1 MQPIR
6 ALTIPEFARLYGLNP
21 KTVQIDVTR
30 SPSKLPKV
38 LRIGR
43 NIRFTFEAIKE
54 WEVAMTAK

>member
-21 KTVQIDVTR
+21 KTVQVDVTR
-30 SPSKLPKV
+30 SPGKLPKV

-43 NIRFTFEAIKE
+43 SIRFTLTAIADWEAN
-54 WEVAMTAK
+54 MTNK